1 MRKHMVLESPDGAE
15 AAATL
20 KHPVCFSSSGAGEA
34 HTCEK
39 TWCWSP
45 PKAPRL
51 RTPVKKWFLSPP
63 RAPRQQQQSSPRFF
77 EPPEGAEAAHTYEK
91 TWFPRSPRAPGQH
104 MFHAPPPPLPRPCPR
119 RRRGSNNLQAQ
130 GFLSPLMAPRQHT
143 LAKRHDFGVPRGR
156 QGNRHPRKNTWS
168 LSPPRSRR
176 QQQPVTH
183 IVFKPPSGDEAETT
197 CESIWFLS
205 SPRAP
210 RQRPRFQ
217 TLPPPPRVPRKEESA
232 KSRIRELPGN
242 FREVP
247 GKFSRKS
254 RDPPRDF
261 PENPRGPRGIPRRIS
276 RGIRGKFFGNHEG
289 FFPNSR
295 HSTRRLIGR
304 RLIPPNFGAEAATP
318 SNICFVV
325 VLPPRAPRKH
335 TLVNTHSSHVF
346 CTPPK

>member
-1 MRKHMVLESPDGAE
+1 M
-15 AAATL
+15 
-20 KHPVCFSSSGAGEA
+20 
-34 HTCEK
+34 
-39 TWCWSP
+39 
-45 PKAPRL
+45 
-51 RTPVKKWFLSPP
+51 
-63 RAPRQQQQSSPRFF
+63 
-77 EPPEGAEAAHTYEK
+77 
-91 TWFPRSPRAPGQH
+91 
-104 MFHAPPPPLPRPCPR
+104 
-119 RRRGSNNLQAQ
+119 
-130 GFLSPLMAPRQHT
+130 
-143 LAKRHDFGVPRGR
+143 
-156 QGNRHPRKNTWS
+156 
-168 LSPPRSRR
+168 
-176 QQQPVTH
+176 TH

-210 RQRPRFQ
+210 RQQQFVTTQGFRPSPPRR
-217 TLPPPPRVPRKEESA
+217 PPPRAPRKEQFA

-276 RGIRGKFFGNHEG
+276 RGIRGKFFGNPEG
-289 FFPNSR
+289 FFPNGR

-346 CTPPK
+346 CTPRRSPGSTHLNTWSFEPPTAPRQHKFVNKTLFFCAEAARQGFFRPTGAPRQQQFVKTRGFGVPHKRRSRHNLRIRHRCFSPPPGRRGSTHL

>member
-1 MRKHMVLESPDGAE
+1 MRKDMILESPEGDK
-15 AAATL
+15 AADTR
-20 KHPVCFSSSGAGEA
+20 E
-34 HTCEK
+34 
-39 TWCWSP
+39 
-45 PKAPRL
+45 
-51 RTPVKKWFLSPP
+51 
-63 RAPRQQQQSSPRFF
+63 
-77 EPPEGAEAAHTYEK
+77 
-91 TWFPRSPRAPGQH
+91 
-104 MFHAPPPPLPRPCPR
+104 
-119 RRRGSNNLQAQ
+119 
-130 GFLSPLMAPRQHT
+130 
-143 LAKRHDFGVPRGR
+143 
-156 QGNRHPRKNTWS
+156 NTWS

-210 RQRPRFQ
+210 RQQQFVTTQGFR
-217 TLPPPPRVPRKEESA
+217 PPPRAPRQEQFA

-276 RGIRGKFFGNHEG
+276 RGIRGKFFGNPEG
-289 FFPNSR
+289 FSPNGR
-295 HSTRRLIGR
+295 HSTRRLMGR

-318 SNICFVV
+318 SNISFFCF
-325 VLPPRAPRKH
+325 ASSGAEAAH
-335 TLVNTHSSHVF
+335 TCEHT
-346 CTPPK
+346 